1 VFVRGG
7 GLGLGSAVVLSLT
20 SFCCCASEGQS
31 PKSEL
36 TREMYQHS
44 WRAHL
49 SETWKCADVKQKTW
63 WKASQYED
71 SIFDAIPQIVANCVT
86 DNTEF
91 FSKAKIT
98 VSRGAIDIIE
108 FRNATPDMM
117 KYSQANWNALVLA
130 NFIYQSL
137 NNDLDVTRDYFT
149 TLNSIYSDLTT
160 YYSQKS
166 FAQQKNPNFMQL
178 IGNAVVDI
186 SQYVSSKGVDLV
198 GYISKIKDIDI
209 NSRKIKAPHARI
221 SKVDLNNSSNS
232 VIASYPEN
240 NIVLGENSAFWREY
254 KIKYDSNV
262 RPTEVVS
269 YKNDIDWSMMPIYTI
284 PENVVKYTT
293 DFWNLD
299 KSASSENIKIF
310 ELVQGN
316 QWREIIKNELPQKYS
331 LSYLIMP
338 GGKTK
343 EQLDAASLDYF
354 KTKIVNFSQGG
365 ADACKLAYRVKNNG
379 EGVNSA
385 AGCLTTIIRSF
396 GDSLKRSN
404 AQVVE
409 YLELSREK
417 KDKIAEFRNLFK
429 LSEDEYSDK
438 ILLKAL
444 QDNDFIFGD
453 AFNSLFD

>member
-1 VFVRGG
+1 
-7 GLGLGSAVVLSLT
+7 
-20 SFCCCASEGQS
+20 
-31 PKSEL
+31 
-36 TREMYQHS
+36 M
-44 WRAHL
+44 
-49 SETWKCADVKQKTW
+49 
-63 WKASQYED
+63 
-71 SIFDAIPQIVANCVT
+71 
-86 DNTEF
+86 
-91 FSKAKIT
+91 
-98 VSRGAIDIIE
+98 
-108 FRNATPDMM
+108 
-117 KYSQANWNALVLA
+117 
-130 NFIYQSL
+130 
-137 NNDLDVTRDYFT
+137 
-149 TLNSIYSDLTT
+149 
-160 YYSQKS
+160 
-166 FAQQKNPNFMQL
+166 
-178 IGNAVVDI
+178 
-186 SQYVSSKGVDLV
+186 
-198 GYISKIKDIDI
+198 
-209 NSRKIKAPHARI
+209 
-221 SKVDLNNSSNS
+221 
-232 VIASYPEN
+232 
-240 NIVLGENSAFWREY
+240 
-254 KIKYDSNV
+254 